1 MSEISVGTSSEGT
14 AERVLLRV
22 NPAMFR
28 AAPGR
33 FLLCLLL
40 VPVVVGIVILVIWW
54 LQTRR
59 TTLTLTGRRTTLR
72 RGLVSVAITEVWHE
86 HVRNVQIRQGVMQR
100 LMGVGSIA
108 IASAGKGTFEIEL
121 DGIPR
126 VYEIKGIIDRNRQPA
141 GA

>member
-28 AAPGR
+28 AAPGG